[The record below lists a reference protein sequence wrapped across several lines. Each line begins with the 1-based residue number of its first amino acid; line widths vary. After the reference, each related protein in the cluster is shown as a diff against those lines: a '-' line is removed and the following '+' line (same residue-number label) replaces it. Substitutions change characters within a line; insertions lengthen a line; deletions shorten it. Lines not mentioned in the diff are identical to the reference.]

1 MKDKLLDSVKASWP
15 YLLTLIIGL
24 YLAEILAGAV
34 MALSHY
40 KLTFTDHMPTV
51 LKQLALHP
59 WHYYNLYLGQKNPV
73 LIIVSV
79 AVVLYTIYFALKR
92 NSKHKAWETADTETH
107 GSATWGNLK
116 ELSDHYFSINA
127 KDLTTAFNRSTTTE
141 ILEALTK
148 QETQSKT
155 DKWKEVRSMNRP
167 DLLVRIVTII
177 TSLITIVLFLFQGK
191 STLTFVFAIITVI
204 LSFIYQIIR
213 IQMKKK

>member
-1 MKDKLLDSVKASWP
+1 MKDKLLNSVKASWP

-24 YLAEILAGAV
+24 YLAEILAGSV
-34 MALSHY
+34 MSLSRY
-40 KLTFTDHMPTV
+40 KLAFADHMPTV

-116 ELSDHYFSINA
+116 ELSDHYFSISP
-127 KDLTTAFNRSTTTE
+127 KDLTTSFNTMTD
-141 ILEALTK
+141 LEAVKMLIDKSQSETK
-148 QETQSKT
+148 PE
-155 DKWKEVRSMNRP
+155 KEN
-167 DLLVRIVTII
+167 L
-177 TSLITIVLFLFQGK
+177 K
-191 STLTFVFAIITVI
+191 
-204 LSFIYQIIR
+204 
-213 IQMKKK
+213 